1 MRKRTITVNDRM
13 QKLCRYVRSEPLGR
27 KLERL
32 KAMRRHIRQIERH
45 CEPGR
50 LTCRIRQRQAPLHC
64 AYDSRKI

>member
-13 QKLCRYVRSEPLGR
+13 QKPCRYVRSEPIGR
-27 KLERL
+27 KLERW
-32 KAMRRHIRQIERH
+32 KARKHVRQIERH

-50 LTCRIRQRQAPLHC
+50 LTGRIRQPQAPLHW

>member
-13 QKLCRYVRSEPLGR
+13 QKRYRYVRSEPIGCTF
-27 KLERL
+27 EPGT
-32 KAMRRHIRQIERH
+32 AMRRHVRQIERH

-50 LTCRIRQRQAPLHC
+50 LTCPIRNLQAPLDW